1 MINVEEKGRG
11 VSAEKD
17 FKKGEVICEYPG
29 ELISHS
35 EGITHVQTQCKMV
48 HGLICT
54 ILRSQRAEARVCNAN
69 TQDNCSYHSFS
80 KMA

>member
-35 EGITHVQTQCKMV
+35 EGIRKETELEADDLCYLFFFN
-48 HGLICT
+48 HG
-54 ILRSQRAEARVCNAN
+54 
-69 TQDNCSYHSFS
+69 S
-80 KMA
+80 KKWW